1 MESSTFY
8 VASARFMENGEVPRA
23 TVWCQRVRMQLRCL
37 CQQTLIQLLSPSS
50 APPTLAQPSPALSQ
64 AASNP
69 EPPTPTANTL
79 MTAPVPW
86 SLAWS
91 EDGELAP
98 QDRFDLLQSLV
109 QTESLEVQ
117 CSLIA
122 AVESMGSAEITSIS
136 LSVSLGDVT
145 GLSS

>member
-1 MESSTFY
+1 M
-8 VASARFMENGEVPRA
+8 
-23 TVWCQRVRMQLRCL
+23 
-37 CQQTLIQLLSPSS
+37 
-50 APPTLAQPSPALSQ
+50 
-64 AASNP
+64 
-69 EPPTPTANTL
+69 

-109 QTESLEVQ
+109 QTEGLEVQ

-122 AVESMGSAEITSIS
+122 AVESLVVAEVSTM
-136 LSVSLGDVT
+136 SVSDVT
-145 GLSS
+145 GLCS